1 MSDSPLRLVPEYIE
15 RLVPYKPGK
24 PIAEVRRELGLEHVV
39 KLASNENP
47 FGASPRAITAAVEAL
62 KDVHYYPEVAC
73 TDLRLALTRIYG
85 VKLEN
90 TIVGSGSEGIMAAIV
105 RTFLH
110 DDEEV
115 LTSEGTF
122 IGMMVLA
129 RSQGVRINLTPLRDY
144 GYDLEAM
151 AAALTPKTKIIYLAN
166 PNNPTGTLF
175 TRQAFERFYACVPS
189 HVLII
194 QDEAYH
200 EFVGPEATYP
210 DSQLYRYDN
219 VITLRTFSKAYG
231 LAGLRIGYGLA
242 HESLIAQLLKVKL
255 PFEPN
260 SIAAA
265 AALAALEDREFVA
278 RTVVNNAV
286 GREQLYVGLQR
297 LGLPYVKSYANF
309 VLVDMGAPERAR
321 AVGDALLHRGIIV
334 RPLGDCL
341 SHCLRVSV
349 GLPGQNA
356 EMLSVLGEILAAA
369 GGAEPPAAV
378 ATPARAGAR
387 P

>member
-1 MSDSPLRLVPEYIE
+1 MPATRLVPEYIE

-24 PIAEVRRELGLEHVV
+24 PIAEVRRELGLDHIV

-47 FGASPRAITAAVEAL
+47 FGASPRAVAAASEAL

-73 TDLRLALTRIYG
+73 TDLRLALTRRYR

-90 TIVGSGSEGIMAAIV
+90 TIVGAGSEGIMATIV

-110 DDEEV
+110 GDEEV

-122 IGMMVLA
+122 IGFMVLA
-129 RSQGVRINLTPLRDY
+129 RSQGVKINLTPLRDY
-144 GYDLEAM
+144 GYDLDAM
-151 AAALTPKTKIIYLAN
+151 GAALTPKTKIVYLAN

-175 TRQAFERFYACVPS
+175 TREAFERFYARVPP

-242 HESLIAQLLKVKL
+242 HEALIAQLMKVKL

-265 AALAALEDREFVA
+265 AALAALGDRDFVT
-278 RTVVNNAV
+278 RTVANNAV
-286 GREQLYVGLQR
+286 GREQLYVGFAR
-297 LGLPYVKSYANF
+297 LGVPYVRSFANF
-309 VLVDMGAPERAR
+309 VLIDLATRERAH
-321 AVGDALLHRGIIV
+321 AVSDGLLARGLIV
-334 RPLGDCL
+334 RPLDGFGL
-341 SHCLRVSV
+341 PHCLRVSV
-349 GLPGQNA
+349 GLPEQNA
-356 EMLSVLGEILAAA
+356 ELLAALGDLLTAERPQA
-369 GGAEPPAAV
+369 GG
-378 ATPARAGAR
+378 R